1 RRHHPVWRDS
11 GALCQVIEQDSW
23 PISLH
28 DVGVTY
34 PGQVRAIS
42 DVSIEVQ
49 PGEMVCVIGP
59 SGAGKSTLIR
69 TINGLNPVSSG
80 QVTVGPHRIDQLKG
94 RFLRRARGDIGMIF
108 QSFNLAEQVD
118 VLDNVLVGRFAHVPV
133 WRAVLGLHTAADKQL
148 AHDALSAVNLLEKA
162 GSRAGALSGG
172 QKQRVAIAR
181 ALTQQPK
188 ILLADEPIAS
198 LDPPTAHTVMR
209 DIQRINREQGITVVV
224 TCTNWTWC
232 KNTPTGSS
240 ACARGRSSLTVPP
253 KAHSK
258 LTLKPSTT
266 ARSWLRMWQNR
277 TRYDL
282 VVPANIKDWT
292 HPDLACGRGCRSHD
306 RARCCAGIRRR

>member
-1 RRHHPVWRDS
+1 MDCGYSRRRHHPVWRDS

-198 LDPPTAHTVMR
+198 LDPPTAHSVMR
-209 DIQRINREQGITVVV
+209 DIQKINREQGITVVV
-224 TCTNWTWC
+224 NLHQLDMVQKYTDRIIGMREGEIVFDG
-232 KNTPTGSS
+232 PTAS
-240 ACARGRSSLTVPP
+240 ATQADFE
-253 KAHSK
+253 AI
-258 LTLKPSTT
+258 
-266 ARSWLRMWQNR
+266 
-277 TRYDL
+277 YDRPIEADDVADQGVL
-282 VVPANIKDWT
+282 
-292 HPDLACGRGCRSHD
+292 
-306 RARCCAGIRRR
+306 

>member
-1 RRHHPVWRDS
+1 M
-11 GALCQVIEQDSW
+11 IEQDSW

-198 LDPPTAHTVMR
+198 LDPPTAHSVMR
-209 DIQRINREQGITVVV
+209 DIQKINREQGITVVV
-224 TCTNWTWC
+224 NLHQLDMVQRYTDRIIGMREGEIVFDG
-232 KNTPTGSS
+232 PTAS
-240 ACARGRSSLTVPP
+240 ATQADFE
-253 KAHSK
+253 AI
-258 LTLKPSTT
+258 
-266 ARSWLRMWQNR
+266 
-277 TRYDL
+277 YDRPIEADDVADQGVL
-282 VVPANIKDWT
+282 
-292 HPDLACGRGCRSHD
+292 
-306 RARCCAGIRRR
+306 